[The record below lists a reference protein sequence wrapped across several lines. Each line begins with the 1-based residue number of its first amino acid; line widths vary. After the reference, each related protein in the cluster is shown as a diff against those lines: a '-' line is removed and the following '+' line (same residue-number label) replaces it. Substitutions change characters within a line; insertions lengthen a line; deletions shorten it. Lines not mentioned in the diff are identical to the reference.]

1 MNYEKYGKPGDRI
14 LDTHMGSGSIAIATN
29 KMRFELVA
37 CERDKDYYDAACK
50 RISDAQRQESLFDV
64 YEQVDRSYK
73 QAGLI

>member
-50 RISDAQRQESLFDV
+50 RISDAQRKESLFDV